1 VHVYG
6 MLYDTA
12 AASEAR
18 SAKRIAL
25 TVPTR
30 RGNDNI
36 NVTNTLCDGMDRRSC
51 AKHAERIAFTV

>member
-1 VHVYG
+1 